1 MGEEERDKLELN
13 SMLRILKHMQVS
25 MVAVGVVIADVA
37 ARHQVAMVRTVLQ
50 RVHIGLLL
58 KKDALVEVNI
68 VHILGVYVQ
77 RQLIV
82 FCQGVKENNQT
93 TKIFQDLLDIMA
105 NTIRLAISSNS
116 KESHRMEESIG
127 MSRITK
133 MIYLSKSM
141 KTVRKKKFQIDRE

>member
-50 RVHIGLLL
+50 RAHIGLPL
-58 KKDALVEVNI
+58 KKDVPVEVNI

-141 KTVRKKKFQIDRE
+141 KTVRKKKFQTDKE